1 MSKNGDFHITVH
13 FVNLNNHYLFN
24 SCQHIYKYTIVKEIQ
39 QKTQNWLNLII
50 GTWQSMIPFSFL
62 SFKEE
67 NDNYY
72 LLITNTQIKQLSI
85 NNRKGQN
92 TVIQLNKKL
101 HKHCLI

>member
-1 MSKNGDFHITVH
+1 
-13 FVNLNNHYLFN
+13 
-24 SCQHIYKYTIVKEIQ
+24 
-39 QKTQNWLNLII
+39 
-50 GTWQSMIPFSFL
+50 MIPFSFL

-85 NNRKGQN
+85 NNRKGKN

-101 HKHCLI
+101 HEHCLI